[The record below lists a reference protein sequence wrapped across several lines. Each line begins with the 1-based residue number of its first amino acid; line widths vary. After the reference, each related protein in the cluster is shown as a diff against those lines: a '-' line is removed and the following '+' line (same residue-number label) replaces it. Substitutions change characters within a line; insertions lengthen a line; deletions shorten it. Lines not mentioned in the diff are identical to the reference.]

1 MKRIINF
8 TFGICIVAL
17 SIISCASAY
26 TQEQQEAYQ
35 RAYKYGITT
44 KPSIEAAKL
53 DNSITRQA
61 FSKMIINYLENV
73 VWVSQ
78 PILDSCYFPDESR
91 ITNDLKPY
99 TKKTCAYKI
108 MWSDWK
114 PFKPTDPVNRAQ
126 LWTVLS
132 RILWWD
138 LYNNGWKWYYVYHL
152 NALQYNGIMNNI
164 SNPTSYVK
172 RWDVLVM
179 LKRMYERFS
188 SNVHLN
194 GNKINAYSTIRST
207 IVNKTTDRENSDN
220 EYITSVYNNSAVIYT
235 WKDGTKYYYDDKFL
249 NMLKAAADKQWESD
263 LVKYL
268 EIESNYFKNWLDQ
281 LSNLDDEEIIK
292 AMWIDIDSID
302 TDNMTDQ
309 EKENLIKQF
318 KVGFGK
324 IIDEN
329 KDKNDSLLKNLEK
342 ITKNISNDKFWLK
355 KKYQKTKTFIEA
367 SNTFMDTY
375 SESLF
380 NLMELALLSSW
391 EDDLWE
397 EWMAQAFGIIWVALI
412 YQWEADIYQKY
423 VEDWGIN
430 TVKLLGLD

>member
-1 MKRIINF
+1 MKRIFNLVW
-8 TFGICIVAL
+8 GICIVAL
-17 SIISCASAY
+17 STISCTFAY
-26 TQEQQEAYQ
+26 TQEQQEAYKW
-35 RAYKYGITT
+35 AYQYGITT
-44 KPSIEAAKL
+44 QPTIEAAKL
-53 DNSITRQA
+53 DKNITRQA
-61 FSKMIINYLENV
+61 FSKMVVNYLENV
-73 VWVSQ
+73 VWVNQ
-78 PILDSCYFPDESR
+78 TLLNSCSFPDESM
-91 ITNDLKPY
+91 ITNDLRPY

-114 PFKPTDPVNRAQ
+114 SFNPSNLVSRAQ
-126 LWTVLS
+126 LWTVFS

-138 LYNNGWKWYYVYHL
+138 LYNNSWKGYYIYHL

-179 LKRMYERFS
+179 LKRMYENFG
-188 SNVHLN
+188 SNVYMN
-194 GNKINAYSTIRST
+194 GNQINAYSTLRST
-207 IVNKTTDRENSDN
+207 IINKPTGRENSDN
-220 EYITSVYNNSAVIYT
+220 AYIASVYSNSNVIYT
-235 WKDGTKYYYDDKFL
+235 WKDWTKYYYDDKFL
-249 NMLKAAADKQWESD
+249 NMLKDVANKQWESD

-268 EIESNYFKNWLDQ
+268 EIESKYFKNWLDQ
-281 LSNLDDEEIIK
+281 LSNLDDEEVIK
-292 AMWIDIDSID
+292 AMWIDIDNID

-329 KDKNDSLLKNLEK
+329 KDKNNVLLKDLEG

-355 KKYQKTKTFIEA
+355 EKYQKTKAFMEA
-367 SNTFMDTY
+367 SNTFMDAY

-380 NLMELALLSSW
+380 NLMELALSSW
-391 EDDLWE
+391 EDELWE

-412 YQWEADIYQKY
+412 YQWEADVYQKY
-423 VEDWGIN
+423 VEDWGVN